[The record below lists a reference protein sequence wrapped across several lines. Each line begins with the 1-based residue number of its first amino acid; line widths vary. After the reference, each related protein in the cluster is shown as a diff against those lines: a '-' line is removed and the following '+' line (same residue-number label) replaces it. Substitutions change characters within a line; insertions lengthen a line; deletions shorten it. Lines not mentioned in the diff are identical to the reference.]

1 MNGFQNPTRRPRN
14 ELITAAEPA
23 SCGATKLVPPQP
35 VSSGLPVNPVKY
47 SSYPVNGSASADRSG
62 TARPVEVPVITV
74 GVKSNVHA
82 DGRLSP
88 VVVVNVV
95 GVRYSTAL
103 YLPGFSH
110 LVW

>member
-35 VSSGLPVNPVKY
+35 VSSGLPENPVKY

-62 TARPVEVPVITV
+62 TARPAEVPLVTV
-74 GVKSNVHA
+74 GAGVRSQV

-88 VVVVNVV
+88 VVVVTVS
-95 GVRYSTAL
+95 GVRY
-103 YLPGFSH
+103 
-110 LVW
+110 